1 MRDRIKRSLYLQP
14 HSKVTR
20 REFVTFLNKE
30 NLVREKFIKMK
41 DLGIVEN
48 WTCEG
53 VSAWLESQDL
63 GEYCELL
70 SKIHKIDGKALLSL
84 TEEDLRTPPVCISIL
99 GDVKRLIRAIEELKR
114 EKNPLDSA
122 SGTSDCSVGSDDSNC
137 QSAHQAARNRSSR
150 ESSYS
155 SVSKKKKY
163 RNKKEEKSFDR
174 LDSFSHDEE
183 DNKGEVYDNDEDMSE
198 ISRTM
203 ISVAYL
209 WSSLL
214 FTSFIMTLA
223 HDRVPDM
230 KTYPP
235 LPDIVLD
242 NIPFIPW
249 AFEMCEVCACA
260 LGIMWLLVLIFHK
273 HRLILIRRM
282 SALSGTIFLLRAFT
296 MYVTS
301 MSVPGVH
308 LECNS
313 TVSVLILLD
322 CAQSLACIDIIICRQ
337 AGHLRR
343 AIALAPLQ
351 AHLQCWRGAEDCY
364 PKLL

>member
-1 MRDRIKRSLYLQP
+1 
-14 HSKVTR
+14 
-20 REFVTFLNKE
+20 
-30 NLVREKFIKMK
+30 MK

-53 VSAWLESQDL
+53 VSVWLESQDL

-70 SKIHKIDGKALLSL
+70 SKFHKIDGKALLSL

-122 SGTSDCSVGSDDSNC
+122 SSTSDCSVGSDDSNC
-137 QSAHQAARNRSSR
+137 QKSAHPAARNRSSR

-183 DNKGEVYDNDEDMSE
+183 DNKGEVYDNDDDMSE

-260 LGIMWLLVLIFHK
+260 LGLMWLLVLIFHK

-282 SALSGTIFLLRAFT
+282 CALSGTIFLLRAFT

-308 LECNS
+308 LDCNS
-313 TVSVLILLD
+313 AVSVLIMLD
-322 CAQSLACIDIIICRQ
+322 CTVIDM
-337 AGHLRR
+337 
-343 AIALAPLQ
+343 
-351 AHLQCWRGAEDCY
+351 Y
-364 PKLL
+364 